1 MPLPRLG
8 AILALVIGTAACA
21 PTADGPDPA
30 VLAAVAARSPADHQ
44 EGKESYAIYCVT
56 CHGENGGGSE
66 SGPPL
71 IHRVYRPAHH
81 ADAAFLIAVKNGV
94 RAHHWRFGNMLPV
107 PGVTREQVTEIVG
120 YVRWLQR
127 EAGIF

>member
-94 RAHHWRFGNMLPV
+94 RAHHWRFGNMPPV
-107 PGVTREQVTEIVG
+107 PGVDVAATGRIVA
-120 YVRWLQR
+120 YVRWLQVDN
-127 EAGIF
+127 GID

>member
-1 MPLPRLG
+1 MPLTRLWS
-8 AILALVIGTAACA
+8 ALALVIGTAACA
-21 PTADGPDPA
+21 PTEDGPDPA
-30 VLAAVAARSPADHQ
+30 VLAAVAARSPAEHQ
-44 EGKESYAIYCVT
+44 EGKESYAINCAT

-94 RAHHWRFGNMLPV
+94 RAHHWRFGNMPPV
-107 PGVTREQVTEIVG
+107 PSVDLAATGRIVA
-120 YVRWLQR
+120 YVRWLQV
-127 EAGIF
+127 ENGIE

>member
-1 MPLPRLG
+1 MPLAWCRAAFALAIG
-8 AILALVIGTAACA
+8 AAGCA
-21 PTADGPDPA
+21 PTAEGPDPA

-44 EGKESYAIYCVT
+44 EGKESYAIYCAT

-71 IHRVYRPAHH
+71 IHRFYRPAHH

-94 RAHHWRFGNMLPV
+94 RAHHWRFGNMPPV
-107 PGVTREQVTEIVG
+107 PGVDVAATGRIVA
-120 YVRWLQR
+120 YLRWLQV
-127 EAGIF
+127 ENGIL